1 MQQNS
6 NCAICSYPLARG
18 NCRIVGKK
26 GISTLITQS
35 KRVEDK
41 KCLDWEKKEKLDCH
55 EKCRL
60 SYSVSGT
67 YTQHFAL
74 NAPNNNVVAARDEVP
89 DFHYA
94 DNCFICGLSI
104 IKDAKTKIC
113 TVTQKETRDN
123 LIAMGKERNDS
134 LGISVVE
141 RLENI
146 SCLIRVQGRYHRT
159 CMSQFNTYG
168 LKKNIDDLNWS
179 RIDSLLEPVWQV
191 LEEDKNVIHYLSKLV
206 ELVDDDSIDRRTVA
220 DHIKKRYGEE
230 VECSKMGGK
239 DIRASNIMHREIRS
253 KQFVSDKYPPS
264 NQFVSDLS
272 SDYPPH
278 FSFFIEHF
286 LLIADEEEDKRAK
299 SVKRYDISMH
309 TFIHSATYVFVHPPL
324 LDWDID
330 SEKNRFQASTIVNPP
345 RLIIEKP
352 FVQFVFDN
360 TDHNVRTLD
369 GRETFHCL
377 GGIQVYT
384 PEHEITQ
391 CGSVEKLTEMPSANI
406 LAKQEQIPIFPY
418 VEPPKEGLKLIEFI
432 DTNLLTMVDMPL
444 FPPTYSTY
452 LWAKYVD
459 PENVPAW
466 RGFMEICS
474 ENESFQRS
482 GVQCQQFINE
492 VPSSLTTI
500 YTSIM
505 HAKSETRKCG
515 QKTTILTYDLPLYM
529 KCRDIIAKLML
540 PDVFVRLGGFH
551 MLMSFLGAIGIIMGG
566 SGLESMWELAYAS
579 ESIKKM
585 MDGHNYS
592 RAVRAHIL
600 TFTALGI
607 VICDSI
613 EEKGEIKG
621 VIASLMRVWQKNPL
635 KLGDSDSDKDL
646 KKMSDL
652 FYTKLKQLK
661 NNGPTAKLWVQYIE
675 AVLIVLRFI
684 EAERLGNWDLHLDCV
699 RRMLPL
705 FHAAG
710 HFQYAKAAQIYLQD
724 MVLLQDIMDPQEFH
738 QFATQGYFTIHRSDK
753 AWSGIWSDMTIEQTL
768 NRFFGTDLTHGR
780 GVTRSVVSRYLL
792 GMPCAVHVMQALEE
806 YCNLETRN
814 SEQHVDLGKGRK
826 AWDAKDIA
834 SFVTWLKGH
843 EPFKVREELISLST
857 GVVGGVEINCHMAF
871 ERGTQAMCHIVGRTY
886 EKVSL
891 SKLYKIKNLDFART
905 QSQKAMSSTV
915 TVDTSLLF
923 QRLSVAMRGR
933 KELSKSCFDYEMSP
947 VPLSLFDEK
956 GSMRK
961 TDKSQLYKMFTT
973 TLSSRA
979 FFDDSQFVVDG
990 GWLLHS
996 LVWPHSKT
1004 YRAIFDMYKNFL
1016 VQRFGRSVIIVFDG
1030 YEDEHIGVK
1039 SYERDRR
1046 QERNCGVDVEIE
1058 PDNLVPLNQR
1068 TFLSNVKNKAQF
1080 VYHLGQTLATYEGFS
1095 FTVIHAKED
1104 ADVEIVRTAL
1114 KTHNELFRHGK
1125 SQVIVVGSDVDLL
1138 ILLIGLTPTSESMY
1152 YYKMG
1157 QGGKAN
1163 QLYDTRDHKHLQP
1176 FLLFAHAFA
1185 GCDTTSCFFGKGKM
1199 KLVKLLLQ
1207 NDSIR
1212 ALALKFYEPDCLEDE
1227 LLQCAETITL
1237 ALYKDKEQ
1245 SSSLGTFRYNL
1256 FSTNLAKA
1264 KKETPLECLPPTS
1277 PALLQH
1283 CKRVYYQIQVWL
1295 QHRLD
1300 PCLWGWTR
1308 QGNILIPIMSE
1319 ADPAP
1324 KELLQ
1329 KVSCGCQGP
1338 CKSKRCNCRKAGLK
1352 CNPACKVCRGKS
1364 CNNSKRWTATE
1375 HHNSETPTTTDS
1387 CEEDGGQTTVE
1398 PDNDDLTEDD
1408 ETSSSS
1414 HDATTD
1420 DEEINEGL

>member
-1 MQQNS
+1 MPIACLLPKQVNLLASSGGHSTGSRERNSRRVSVNIGVIVIDLITNGQCWIELDLFPGTQAVNVYAFEQLRIFLSTPFNIKMCRFCFSVKPPFHSFFIICRNKMQQNS

-18 NCRIVGKK
+18 NCRIVGKR

-41 KCLDWEKKEKLDCH
+41 KWLDWEKKEKLDCH

-113 TVTQKETRDN
+113 TDTQKETRDN

-159 CMSQFNTYG
+159 CMSHFNAYG
-168 LKKNIDDLNWS
+168 LKTNIDDLNWS

-206 ELVDDDSIDRRTVA
+206 ELVDDDSIDRRTLA
-220 DHIKKRYGEE
+220 GHIKKRYGEE
-230 VECSKMGGK
+230 VECSIMGGK
-239 DIRASNIMHREIRS
+239 DIRYE
-253 KQFVSDKYPPS
+253 PS
-264 NQFVSDLS
+264 NQFVSHLS

-286 LLIADEEEDKRAK
+286 LLIADEEEDKKAK
-299 SVKRYDISMH
+299 SVKRDMISQCILSFIQPR
-309 TFIHSATYVFVHPPL
+309 TFLSTLHLSIGTLILRKTGSKYIINL
-324 LDWDID
+324 LHALGVCTSYYNI
-330 SEKNRFQASTIVNPP
+330 ELYEASTIVNPP
-345 RLIIEKP
+345 RFIIEKP

-466 RGFMEICS
+466 RGFMELFS

-566 SGLESMWELAYAS
+566 SGLESIWELAYAS

-600 TFTALGI
+600 KFKALGI
-607 VICDSI
+607 VICVSI

-661 NNGPTAKLWVQYIE
+661 NNDPTAKLWVQYIE
-675 AVLIVLRFI
+675 AVLFVLRFI
-684 EAERLGNWDLHLDCV
+684 EAERLGNWDLH
-699 RRMLPL
+699 P
-705 FHAAG
+705 
-710 HFQYAKAAQIYLQD
+710 I
-724 MVLLQDIMDPQEFH
+724 
-738 QFATQGYFTIHRSDK
+738 T
-753 AWSGIWSDMTIEQTL
+753 
-768 NRFFGTDLTHGR
+768 
-780 GVTRSVVSRYLL
+780 
-792 GMPCAVHVMQALEE
+792 
-806 YCNLETRN
+806 
-814 SEQHVDLGKGRK
+814 
-826 AWDAKDIA
+826 
-834 SFVTWLKGH
+834 
-843 EPFKVREELISLST
+843 
-857 GVVGGVEINCHMAF
+857 
-871 ERGTQAMCHIVGRTY
+871 
-886 EKVSL
+886 
-891 SKLYKIKNLDFART
+891 
-905 QSQKAMSSTV
+905 
-915 TVDTSLLF
+915 
-923 QRLSVAMRGR
+923 
-933 KELSKSCFDYEMSP
+933 
-947 VPLSLFDEK
+947 
-956 GSMRK
+956 
-961 TDKSQLYKMFTT
+961 
-973 TLSSRA
+973 
-979 FFDDSQFVVDG
+979 
-990 GWLLHS
+990 
-996 LVWPHSKT
+996 
-1004 YRAIFDMYKNFL
+1004 
-1016 VQRFGRSVIIVFDG
+1016 
-1030 YEDEHIGVK
+1030 
-1039 SYERDRR
+1039 
-1046 QERNCGVDVEIE
+1046 
-1058 PDNLVPLNQR
+1058 
-1068 TFLSNVKNKAQF
+1068 
-1080 VYHLGQTLATYEGFS
+1080 
-1095 FTVIHAKED
+1095 
-1104 ADVEIVRTAL
+1104 
-1114 KTHNELFRHGK
+1114 
-1125 SQVIVVGSDVDLL
+1125 
-1138 ILLIGLTPTSESMY
+1138 
-1152 YYKMG
+1152 
-1157 QGGKAN
+1157 
-1163 QLYDTRDHKHLQP
+1163 
-1176 FLLFAHAFA
+1176 
-1185 GCDTTSCFFGKGKM
+1185 
-1199 KLVKLLLQ
+1199 LVKLLQ
-1207 NDSIR
+1207 HIRDSV
-1212 ALALKFYEPDCLEDE
+1212 
-1227 LLQCAETITL
+1227 
-1237 ALYKDKEQ
+1237 
-1245 SSSLGTFRYNL
+1245 
-1256 FSTNLAKA
+1256 
-1264 KKETPLECLPPTS
+1264 LP
-1277 PALLQH
+1277 
-1283 CKRVYYQIQVWL
+1283 
-1295 QHRLD
+1295 
-1300 PCLWGWTR
+1300 
-1308 QGNILIPIMSE
+1308 
-1319 ADPAP
+1319 
-1324 KELLQ
+1324 
-1329 KVSCGCQGP
+1329 
-1338 CKSKRCNCRKAGLK
+1338 
-1352 CNPACKVCRGKS
+1352 
-1364 CNNSKRWTATE
+1364 
-1375 HHNSETPTTTDS
+1375 
-1387 CEEDGGQTTVE
+1387 
-1398 PDNDDLTEDD
+1398 
-1408 ETSSSS
+1408 
-1414 HDATTD
+1414 
-1420 DEEINEGL
+1420 